1 MSIGLRI
8 IVDLMSSILR
18 KDKKSYQLHNVGY
31 SGEYELQEILAGHPE
46 LLREDTDNPLL
57 TVCREAPIEG
67 QYLDIL
73 MVDSTGMPVAVE
85 VKLTKNSEIRRKVA
99 GQILEYASLLSN
111 LAVDELDSLTGE
123 KLSETLQTFANEESD
138 NFNDLR
144 KNCGMHLKAGEIRII
159 VAVDRA
165 PASLVQIFEFLCKR
179 SNLDVRLVQVN
190 RYLTNENEEIIVP
203 SILVKP
209 DDIKSRDLVNPLFM
223 NVILEY
229 QKIAPEGFLLWDDDS
244 PEWKQVCPR
253 SWRDIDIHYEF
264 IVENKSINVEIHLE
278 NENPTLF
285 EELLLSYY
293 DTFCENYP
301 DCDIVWDQNWEW
313 GWRLGLKFP
322 NNTEPALIAEAMRDI
337 IEETHEEIQEKI
349 NQIYNDPE

>member
-1 MSIGLRI
+1 MP
-8 IVDLMSSILR
+8 SILR
-18 KDKKSYQLHNVGY
+18 KDNQSYQLHNVGY

-46 LLREDTDNPLL
+46 LLREDTDEPLL

-85 VKLTKNSEIRRKVA
+85 VKLTKNSDIRRKVA

-111 LAVDELDSLTGE
+111 LTVDELDSVSGE
-123 KLSETLQTFANEESD
+123 KLSETLQTFANEETD
-138 NFNDLR
+138 NFDDLR

-165 PASLVQIFEFLCKR
+165 PESLIQIFEFLCKR
-179 SNLDVRLVQVN
+179 SNLDIRLVQVN
-190 RYLTNENEEIIVP
+190 RYLTNKNEEIIVP
-203 SILVKP
+203 NVLVKP
-209 DDIKSRDLVNPLFM
+209 DNIKSRDLVNPRFM

-229 QKIAPEGFLLWDDDS
+229 QKIAPEGFPLWDNDD
-244 PEWKQVCPR
+244 PNWKQVCPH

-264 IVENKSINVEIHLE
+264 LEENKSINVEIHLE
-278 NENPTLF
+278 NQNLTPLQ
-285 EELLLSYY
+285 ELPLSYY
-293 DTFCENYP
+293 EIFCEKYP
-301 DCDIVWDQNWEW
+301 DRDVVWDQEWED
-313 GWRLGLKFP
+313 GGRLGLKFP
-322 NNTEPALIAEAMRDI
+322 KNTEPALIAEAMRDI

-349 NQIYNDPE
+349 NRIHNNPA